1 MFSRYFHIPS
11 WSYGVAQERD
21 AGVYDVSPKII
32 LISQWIPA
40 FNQSVMFVISLKTR
54 FILNLIKVSLLIN

>member
-32 LISQWIPA
+32 LISQMDPCI
-40 FNQSVMFVISLKTR
+40 QSVSYVCYISQNEVHFK
-54 FILNLIKVSLLIN
+54 FN